1 MTLSINGKNEVVLY
15 RQWCLPFMAGLT
27 LFDYNVCL
35 PVIRYSVFHGHK
47 SLGNS
52 VFVSTGAMTSHD
64 MPAL

>member
-1 MTLSINGKNEVVLY
+1 
-15 RQWCLPFMAGLT
+15 MAGLT